1 MNKVKLFLSVLLLC
15 ACSTG
20 AWAQYYVDLGGELG
34 SEIKIRIYS
43 AENDNYYL
51 YEDGLSLHSYFP
63 GYEKKITYL
72 GWEDKLYCQAML
84 AQDPV
89 LYKHLETHDYIFTL
103 KKEGEGPNGEPMY
116 SIYSDGTEYLDYSGG
131 YLTDASCLAFTE
143 EGDIANRDY
152 LLASYARYTFT
163 KEKMGDYS
171 LFVFE
176 SAYNEEGALDFMIR
190 TVAGGGI
197 MRMSNGVPVVT
208 RTLPGEGGGTIFV
221 AELVPDDDPEGGNP
235 NSVEAVSG
243 TGIWTSGST
252 LHINAPSPVAVYI
265 YSVNGSLIKTLP
277 VGTASTV
284 LPQGAYIVKAGAA
297 TSKVVVR

>member
-1 MNKVKLFLSVLLLC
+1 
-15 ACSTG
+15 
-20 AWAQYYVDLGGELG
+20 
-34 SEIKIRIYS
+34 
-43 AENDNYYL
+43 
-51 YEDGLSLHSYFP
+51 
-63 GYEKKITYL
+63 
-72 GWEDKLYCQAML
+72 
-84 AQDPV
+84 
-89 LYKHLETHDYIFTL
+89 
-103 KKEGEGPNGEPMY
+103 
-116 SIYSDGTEYLDYSGG
+116 
-131 YLTDASCLAFTE
+131 
-143 EGDIANRDY
+143 
-152 LLASYARYTFT
+152 
-163 KEKMGDYS
+163 MGDYS

-197 MRMSNGVPVVT
+197 MRMSDNGIPVGVPVVV

-277 VGTASTV
+277 AGTASTV